1 MRTWNYSC
9 CKYITDQLNTL
20 WEIILNPWLPPTMY
34 FIVIILLKIPQ
45 AYQDLV
51 VPGRNS
57 FSLPFPTITMKYIPP
72 AVTMGGW
79 RQCQSEEHLFA
90 LNPLS
95 SAPSILRVTLKRWI
109 STTVNNLPCIRKQSN
124 AQKAPRFKARC
135 RSAIIFCGKGA
146 PGTKQ
151 WGGPAWVFVRCIW
164 LEPG

>member
-1 MRTWNYSC
+1 
-9 CKYITDQLNTL
+9 
-20 WEIILNPWLPPTMY
+20 MY

-109 STTVNNLPCIRKQSN
+109 STTVNNLPCIRKQNNTRKGSRHVTGLLSYSVEKVPLELSN
-124 AQKAPRFKARC
+124 EVVLPEFLSGASGWSLVNC
-135 RSAIIFCGKGA
+135 REVLVPSIGNRALHVI
-146 PGTKQ
+146 
-151 WGGPAWVFVRCIW
+151 
-164 LEPG
+164 